1 MKTARVVIALSV
13 VLVGV
18 AAPVAAD
25 SSYEACVKFG
35 GPGAPCVK
43 PAPFVAHEPP
53 PMKDPLAEFRR
64 EMAERERAALLNE
77 LQQQRAAE
85 VYHGSYLRLCRQS
98 SPACR
103 AGLLD

>member
-1 MKTARVVIALSV
+1 MKLPLVVALLV
-13 VLVGV
+13 VAV
-18 AAPVAAD
+18 AASAAAAD
-25 SSYEACVKFG
+25 SSYETCMKLTDG
-35 GPGAPCVK
+35 LGACVK

-53 PMKDPLAEFRR
+53 PVKDPLAEFRR
-64 EMAERERAALLNE
+64 EMAERDRAALLNE